1 MNFNLRIAEGSRFLN
16 EKPSYYYIGT
26 NNNESIERV
35 SSLTPVSIYGET
47 FKELRKN
54 IRAEFKSTENPVF
67 EMTTAQK
74 KRFSIVEHKVDEL
87 MEACESINRVY
98 FHFNK
103 EMGKPMIIVCI
114 GVRTGD
120 LAGIEQGRVIVSG
133 VDTIIEENN
142 FKHNNRCDYFFG
154 MWNYQKS
161 KNDKY
166 FINID
171 CTRRKD
177 EKPLVF
183 RGKPTK

>member
-1 MNFNLRIAEGSRFLN
+1 MKFNLRIAEGSRFYN

-26 NNNESIERV
+26 NNKESIERV

-54 IRAEFKSTENPVF
+54 IRAEYKSSENPAF
-67 EMTTAQK
+67 EMTAALK
-74 KRFSIVEHKVDEL
+74 KRFSVVEQKIDEL
-87 MEACESINRVY
+87 MEACESIDRVY

-103 EMGKPMIIVCI
+103 EMSKPMIVVCL

-142 FKHNNRCDYFFG
+142 FKHNNRCDYFWG
-154 MWNYQKS
+154 MWNYQRSKS
-161 KNDKY
+161 DKY

-177 EKPLVF
+177 EKPIAF
-183 RGKPTK
+183 RG